1 MLIDSHCHLHLIDH
15 QQLGDTLENT
25 LLRAKE
31 AGVTEML
38 CVSTTLIDRAEILKI
53 AENTGVYASIGLH
66 PNEPVD
72 QEPSI
77 EALLALADHPKI
89 IAIGETGL
97 DYYRSE
103 ENNDYQKE
111 RFIRHIAAAKTSSKP
126 LIIHTRQAREDT
138 LAILKAEKASEV
150 GGVMHCFTEDWET
163 ASKAMDMNFYIS
175 LSGIVTFK
183 NAVELQ
189 AIAKKMPLD
198 RLLIETDSPY
208 LAPIPHRGKINQPCY
223 VKLVAEYIAA
233 LRGISFEEIASQTTD
248 NFRRLFLKSPES
260 LY

>member
-1 MLIDSHCHLHLIDH
+1 
-15 QQLGDTLENT
+15 
-25 LLRAKE
+25 
-31 AGVTEML
+31 
-38 CVSTTLIDRAEILKI
+38 
-53 AENTGVYASIGLH
+53 
-66 PNEPVD
+66 
-72 QEPSI
+72 
-77 EALLALADHPKI
+77 
-89 IAIGETGL
+89 
-97 DYYRSE
+97 
-103 ENNDYQKE
+103 
-111 RFIRHIAAAKTSSKP
+111 
-126 LIIHTRQAREDT
+126 
-138 LAILKAEKASEV
+138 
-150 GGVMHCFTEDWET
+150 
-163 ASKAMDMNFYIS
+163 
-175 LSGIVTFK
+175 VTFK